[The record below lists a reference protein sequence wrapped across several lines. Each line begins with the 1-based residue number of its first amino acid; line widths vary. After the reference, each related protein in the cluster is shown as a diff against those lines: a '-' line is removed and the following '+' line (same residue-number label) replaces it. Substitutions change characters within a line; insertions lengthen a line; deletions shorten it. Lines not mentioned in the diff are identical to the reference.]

1 MCKTSAAG
9 MDGARGPVH
18 ELKSRRFERFSKG
31 VATFDGNF
39 CHCPTALIPTRPSV
53 ARSACRVVRAYSVP
67 HLGGL
72 RTVNRP
78 PLCSVSLSG
87 PRYGARNSNAAPSR
101 RRSPAPLCART
112 REPGPTLRRGR
123 TNVDRSHQALGKTGL
138 ERAAMTAT
146 AAPGD
151 SDKRRATPTSDE
163 RLRQAT
169 SDSDKRRATPT
180 SDERLRRATSD
191 SDERRATPTS
201 VQRLRRATSD

>member
-1 MCKTSAAG
+1 MREIYQRTVGSRKSLVTSRKSVVPSQSRWSESLVARQSRVKRVIDFMCKTSAAG

-151 SDKRRATPTSDE
+151 SD
-163 RLRQAT
+163 
-169 SDSDKRRATPT
+169 
-180 SDERLRRATSD
+180 
-191 SDERRATPTS
+191 
-201 VQRLRRATSD
+201 